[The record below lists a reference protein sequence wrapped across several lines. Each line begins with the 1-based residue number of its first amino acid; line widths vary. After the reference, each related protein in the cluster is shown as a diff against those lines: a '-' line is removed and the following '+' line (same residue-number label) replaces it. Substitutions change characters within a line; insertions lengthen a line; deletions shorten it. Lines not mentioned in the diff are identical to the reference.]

1 MAIDI
6 ERTRALLVAR
16 REELT
21 ARIEELDR
29 SSRHREEPLP
39 ADFAE
44 QATELEDREVQE
56 ALGDESR
63 DELRQVNR
71 ALDRL
76 EHGGYGTCEACGNEI
91 AEGRLA
97 ALPFATRCIRCAA

>member
-1 MAIDI
+1 MTMA
-6 ERTRALLVAR
+6 AKPNKPGLLLV
-16 REELT
+16 
-21 ARIEELDR
+21 DDD
-29 SSRHREEPLP
+29 PLIVDTLSIVLGQNFEV
-39 ADFAE
+39 AS
-44 QATELEDREVQE
+44 ATDH
-56 ALGDESR
+56 DT
-63 DELRQVNR
+63 

>member
-76 EHGGYGTCEACGNEI
+76 GHGSYGTCETCGNEI

>member
-1 MAIDI
+1 MSNDT
-6 ERTRALLVAR
+6 ERTRALLIAR

-21 ARIEELDR
+21 ARIEELDK
-29 SSRHREEPLP
+29 STRHRDEPLP
-39 ADFAE
+39 ADFEE
-44 QATELEDREVQE
+44 QATALEDREVQE

-76 EHGGYGTCEACGNEI
+76 EHGSYGTCEKCGTEI
-91 AEGRLA
+91 GTGRLT
-97 ALPFATRCIRCAA
+97 ALPFATLCIRCAA

>member
-1 MAIDI
+1 MAIDT
-6 ERTRALLVAR
+6 ERTHTLLIAR

-21 ARIEELDR
+21 ARLKELDR
-29 SSRHREEPLP
+29 HSRHREEPLP
-39 ADFAE
+39 ADFSE
-44 QATELEDREVQE
+44 QATELEDREVQD

-76 EHGGYGTCEACGNEI
+76 ARGSYGSCEDCGAGI
-91 AEGRLA
+91 PEGRLD